1 MQNLLCRSPIPKMVY
16 VNPTMGGEVDS
27 ASFLQAF
34 FKMFIYK
41 PNLLLA
47 MSSPHVVGAG
57 ENGEGLMKIA
67 GNRRNDERTNRQ
79 QHGHGFSPR

>member
-47 MSSPHVVGAG
+47 MSSPHAG
-57 ENGEGLMKIA
+57 W
-67 GNRRNDERTNRQ
+67 
-79 QHGHGFSPR
+79 P